1 MSLGVP
7 LFCAK
12 QDRFLIEPRSQNIDP
27 PTRFVGIVRRPILP
41 QRRRRPSLTVQRFS
55 HPDIAGRFYFPGL
68 RFRNAFADG
77 VVMSE
82 LSYAAERN
90 KSREALLP

>member
-12 QDRFLIEPRSQNIDP
+12 QDRVLIQPFSQNVDP
-27 PTRFVGIVRRPILP
+27 PTRFVGIVRRPILS
-41 QRRRRPSLTVQRFS
+41 QRKHHPSLTVQRFS

-68 RFRNAFADG
+68 KFRNAFADG
-77 VVMSE
+77 VDMSE
-82 LSYAAERN
+82 LSYVAICN
-90 KSREALLP
+90 KSREALLQ